1 MSAWAGVE
9 RAVIE
14 YLANA
19 LWQLPVLAAGAW
31 LLVQGFQ
38 PGVLAQHRVWVVVLG
53 LAVVLPGLGI
63 GRDGAS
69 AGSVAAGG
77 SPAAAETAVAAVG
90 TAGISSGISA
100 GALTASGS
108 AQADGTMAGR
118 AMATRRE
125 LVRVRRVRLTARATD
140 LLVGLYGAT
149 LTFGLLRI
157 VRAWTVARG
166 LVRRSRETTGAEQG
180 LEEWEPELLGDYG
193 GGRLLGLGELPELRE
208 SAEVTSPVVVGAW
221 APVLLLP
228 EGMGRYTREEVR
240 AVLCHE
246 LAHVARRD
254 YLANLACQVAG
265 VPLGWHPLLHAVQRQ
280 IRRTREMVCDRMAA
294 REMES
299 ELVYARCLLRLARE
313 MFGAGRVAEPG
324 VGLFGSNVLE
334 ERVMRLIERNEMR
347 LRTRLVRMA
356 WGAVGMASALTVA
369 AVVHVTPTWAAV
381 ERAAVAPML
390 VAQAGGAAGQESR
403 LVPPVPPAA
412 PAMPAAPVAAAK
424 PSPVPSPAPAPAP
437 MPAVAPVAGQT
448 PAPAPA
454 PVVSPV
460 PPVPPTPAA
469 PGVVGADDRND
480 DRHNVT
486 IVNGVQRP
494 LTPEEQRA
502 LDREM
507 AEMQRQVKAAT
518 ANLPGPEVQRQ
529 LDRQMQ
535 ELDRR
540 IAEATAKFDSAEFRA
555 QVAEA
560 ERKAAEATA
569 KVNSPEF
576 RARLDEAARKA
587 ANAEAMVNSP
597 AFKQKLAEAQR
608 KGAEA
613 EAMVNSPEFQQR
625 LQKAQEQMQRAAEE
639 MEKAARQ
646 MQAEHPEAPAP
657 K

>member
-1 MSAWAGVE
+1 
-9 RAVIE
+9 
-14 YLANA
+14 
-19 LWQLPVLAAGAW
+19 
-31 LLVQGFQ
+31 
-38 PGVLAQHRVWVVVLG
+38 
-53 LAVVLPGLGI
+53 
-63 GRDGAS
+63 
-69 AGSVAAGG
+69 
-77 SPAAAETAVAAVG
+77 
-90 TAGISSGISA
+90 
-100 GALTASGS
+100 
-108 AQADGTMAGR
+108 
-118 AMATRRE
+118 
-125 LVRVRRVRLTARATD
+125 
-140 LLVGLYGAT
+140 
-149 LTFGLLRI
+149 
-157 VRAWTVARG
+157 
-166 LVRRSRETTGAEQG
+166 
-180 LEEWEPELLGDYG
+180 
-193 GGRLLGLGELPELRE
+193 
-208 SAEVTSPVVVGAW
+208 VTSPVVVGAW

-369 AVVHVTPTWAAV
+369 AVVHVTPTWAAM
-381 ERAAVAPML
+381 ERAAAPVL
-390 VAQAGGAAGQESR
+390 VAQAASSGEET
-403 LVPPVPPAA
+403 LVVPPVPPAA
-412 PAMPAAPVAAAK
+412 PVAPAAPARVATSMAARV
-424 PSPVPSPAPAPAP
+424 PAPVPAPAP
-437 MPAVAPVAGQT
+437 MPAPMPAPVAIQ
-448 PAPAPA
+448 APAQVA
-454 PVVSPV
+454 V
-460 PPVPPTPAA
+460 PPVPAPAQEPPVPAA
-469 PGVVGADDRND
+469 PPAHIDQDGGDGRPVA
-480 DRHNVT
+480 
-486 IVNGVQRP
+486 IVNGKVWE
-494 LTPEEQRA
+494 LTPEEKRA
-502 LDREM
+502 LDRDM

-625 LQKAQEQMQRAAEE
+625 LQKAQE
-639 MEKAARQ
+639 
-646 MQAEHPEAPAP
+646 P

>member
-1 MSAWAGVE
+1 
-9 RAVIE
+9 VIE

-19 LWQLPVLAAGAW
+19 LWQLPVLAAGGW
-31 LLVQGFQ
+31 LLVQGFR

-63 GRDGAS
+63 ERESVSAVDVPAAVAARGGAAS
-69 AGSVAAGG
+69 QLSAAEAGS
-77 SPAAAETAVAAVG
+77 ETAVPAVG
-90 TAGISSGISA
+90 MAAISNGISA
-100 GALTASGS
+100 GVLTAGGP

-118 AMATRRE
+118 AIAALRE
-125 LVRVRRVRLTARATD
+125 LVRVRRVRLTARATH

-149 LTFGLLRI
+149 LTFGLLQI

-166 LVRRSRETTGAEQG
+166 LVRRSRATTGAEQG
-180 LEEWEPELLGDYG
+180 LEEWGPEQLGEYG
-193 GGRLLGLGELPELRE
+193 GGRLLGLGRLPELRE
-208 SAEVTSPVVVGAW
+208 SVEVTSPVVVGAW

-228 EGMGRYTREEVR
+228 KGMGRYTAEEVR

-265 VPLGWHPLLHAVQRQ
+265 VPLVWHPVVHAVQRQ

-334 ERVMRLIERNEMR
+334 ERVMRLIERSEMR

-369 AVVHVTPTWAAV
+369 AVVHVTPTWAAM
-381 ERAAVAPML
+381 ERAAAAPVL
-390 VAQAGGAAGQESR
+390 VAQAVGSGEETMV
-403 LVPPVPPAA
+403 VPPVL
-412 PAMPAAPVAAAK
+412 PAAPVAPARA
-424 PSPVPSPAPAPAP
+424 PAPAPAP
-437 MPAVAPVAGQT
+437 TPAPM
-448 PAPAPA
+448 PAPAPTPA
-454 PVVSPV
+454 PVAVQAPAQAPV
-460 PPVPPTPAA
+460 PPVPAPAAVPPVPAA
-469 PGVVGADDRND
+469 PPMHIDQDGGDG
-480 DRHNVT
+480 RHVS
-486 IVNGVQRP
+486 IVNGEVRE

-507 AEMQRQVKAAT
+507 AEMQRRVKAAT
-518 ANLPGPEVQRQ
+518 ANLPGPEF
-529 LDRQMQ
+529 DRQMQ

-540 IAEATAKFDSAEFRA
+540 IAEATAKFDSAEFKA

-560 ERKAAEATA
+560 ERRAAEATA

-597 AFKQKLAEAQR
+597 EFKRKMEEAQR
-608 KGAEA
+608 KAAEA

-639 MEKAARQ
+639 MEKAARR
-646 MQAEHPEAPAP
+646 MQEEHPEAPAP